1 VKEAVIQGEI
11 TEDRYVS
18 YATIL
23 DSIEEKN
30 Y

>member
-1 VKEAVIQGEI
+1 VIDGEI
-11 TEDRYVS
+11 AEDRYVS

-23 DSIEEKN
+23 DSIEEKT